1 MPASGFD
8 FWNLVRLLRHMDSH
22 ADDEALIAAVRHAIA
37 RQLPEAP
44 ETERMRQA
52 FWAQREQDAAALST
66 REMLRGRPAPWT
78 GQRSAWST
86 RARVVVGG
94 AVVAAA
100 AALWYWHAEPGAS
113 RETSRVT
120 GRYATGAGQRA
131 TVQLADGSVVTL
143 APMSRLVMR
152 GTAAELTGEAF
163 FTVAH
168 AAGTPFSVRTG
179 AVTTRV
185 LGTAFAVRHYVND
198 HETVVAVT
206 EGKVSVGGSRVA
218 TLVSGTVGHATDST
232 VVLTRESGD
241 QYTAWTSGHLVFRDT
256 PLSELLETV
265 GRWYGVQFRIT
276 DTTLARQRIT
286 STIDFGSRTELLH
299 ALSLV
304 LDVTA
309 TYENGNEHVIV
320 IQARRTKASLTP
332 SRGELLV
339 PGTLEVGR

>member
-1 MPASGFD
+1 
-8 FWNLVRLLRHMDSH
+8 MDSH

-37 RQLPEAP
+37 SQLPEAP

-52 FWAQREQDAAALST
+52 FWAQREQDAAALSA
-66 REMLRGRPAPWT
+66 REMPRGRPTPWA
-78 GQRSAWST
+78 GRRSAWST
-86 RARVVVGG
+86 RARLVLGG

-100 AALWYWHAEPGAS
+100 AALWYWRAEPGAT
-113 RETSRVT
+113 RGTSRVT

-143 APMSRLVMR
+143 APMSRLIMR
-152 GTAAELTGEAF
+152 GTTAELTGEAF

-168 AAGTPFSVRTG
+168 AVGTPFAVRTG

-185 LGTAFAVRHYVND
+185 LGTAFAVRHYAND

-218 TLVSGTVGHATDST
+218 TLVGGTVGHATDST
-232 VVLTRESGD
+232 VVFTHESGD

-265 GRWYGVQFRIT
+265 GRWYGVQFRIA

-309 TYENGNEHVIV
+309 TYENGNDHVIV
-320 IQARRTKASLTP
+320 IQARRAKASLTP
-332 SRGELLV
+332 SRGEMLV
-339 PGTLEVGR
+339 PATLEVGR